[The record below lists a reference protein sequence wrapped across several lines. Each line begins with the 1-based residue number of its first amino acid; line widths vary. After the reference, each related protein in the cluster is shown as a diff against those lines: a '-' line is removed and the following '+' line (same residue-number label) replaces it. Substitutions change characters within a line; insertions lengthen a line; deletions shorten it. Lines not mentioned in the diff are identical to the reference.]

1 MIEINKHRYS
11 FPKLLTFGFIMVIA
25 IGTFLLLLPV
35 ATRPGLHTSFMT
47 AFFTSTSATCVTGL
61 TLVDTAT
68 HWAPFGQLVIAVLME
83 VGGLGFM
90 TFAVMTSLLIRRQLK
105 MSTRFLVQESLNLDN
120 VSQIQVVT
128 LIIKLSILIQLLGT
142 GLLYLDFG
150 RRYGWWHGLWL
161 SLFHSISAFCN
172 AGFDLFGNSLA
183 NFKNDP
189 YLLTVFAILIIAGSF
204 GFLVWQDIL
213 QYRKVHRMSLHTNLA
228 LRTGAIIMA
237 LSVIVYLLTE
247 RNLSQF
253 HDEMSWGM
261 RLINSIFMAITP
273 RTAGLTTFS
282 YTELSAAGLSYT
294 ILLMF
299 IGGTPGSTAG
309 GIKTTT
315 IGLLTLQA
323 IATLRGH
330 RDPTLA
336 HRRVRQENVFRAL
349 TLLFVAVAIIA
360 LAILILGETQDLPK
374 HNSLTYVT
382 FEVMAAF
389 GTTGISLG
397 ITAKLNLL
405 GKLIIMALMFIGRV
419 GIYTVM
425 FSIFNAQPKQPSY
438 RYPEEGVLIG

>member
-25 IGTFLLLLPV
+25 IGTLLLLLPI

-68 HWAPFGQLVIAVLME
+68 HWAPFGQLVIAALME

-105 MSTRFLVQESLNLDN
+105 MSTRFLVQESLNL
-120 VSQIQVVT
+120 
-128 LIIKLSILIQLLGT
+128 IQLLGT

-150 RRYGWWHGLWL
+150 RRYGWCHGLWL

-172 AGFDLFGNSLA
+172 AGFDLFGSSLA
-183 NFKNDP
+183 NLKNDP

-228 LRTGAIIMA
+228 LRTGAIIMV

-253 HDEMSWGM
+253 HGEMSWGM
-261 RLINSIFMAITP
+261 RFLNSIFMAITP

-282 YTELSAAGLSYT
+282 YTDLSAAGLSYT

-336 HRRVRQENVFRAL
+336 HRRFRQDNVFRAL
-349 TLLFVAVAIIA
+349 TLLFVALVIIA
-360 LAILILGETQDLPK
+360 VAILILAETQTLPK
-374 HNSLTYVT
+374 HNSLTYLT

-425 FSIFNAQPKQPSY
+425 FSVFNAQPKQPSY